1 MEPIIRV
8 DRVVFQYDEQEEAAQ
23 EQLPALRGVA
33 LDVYPGE
40 FVAVLGHN
48 GSGKSTLAKLLNA
61 LYVPTKGDVWVHG
74 MNTREEERVFEIR
87 KNVGMVFQNPDNQM
101 VANIVEEDIAFG
113 LENLGV
119 EPPKIRSAVSE
130 VLEIVGMTKYA
141 QNAPHMLS
149 GGQKQRI
156 AIAGVVA
163 MRPNV
168 IVFDE
173 PTAMLDPVGRA
184 QVMETILRLNRE
196 FGITIILITHFM
208 EEAAMAGRVV
218 VMDAGKIAM
227 QGTPHEVFAQVEPL
241 HALGL
246 DVPEPTELAYRLR
259 VRGYDLPQDILT
271 EQELKDALCRLL

>member
-23 EQLPALRGVA
+23 EQLPALRGVS

-119 EPPKIRSAVSE
+119 EPPRIRSTVSE

>member
-23 EQLPALRGVA
+23 EQLPALRGVS

-119 EPPKIRSAVSE
+119 EPPRIRSAVSE

-156 AIAGVVA
+156 VIAGVVA

-227 QGTPHEVFAQVEPL
+227 QGTPHEVFARVEPL

>member
-23 EQLPALRGVA
+23 EQLPALRGVS

-119 EPPKIRSAVSE
+119 EPPKIRRAVSE

>member
-23 EQLPALRGVA
+23 EQLPALRGVS

>member
-1 MEPIIRV
+1 VWR
-8 DRVVFQYDEQEEAAQ
+8 
-23 EQLPALRGVA
+23 LRR
-33 LDVYPGE
+33 LC
-40 FVAVLGHN
+40 
-48 GSGKSTLAKLLNA
+48 
-61 LYVPTKGDVWVHG
+61 
-74 MNTREEERVFEIR
+74 
-87 KNVGMVFQNPDNQM
+87 GMVFQNPDNQM

-246 DVPEPTELAYRLR
+246 DVPEPTELAYRLLCPR
-259 VRGYDLPQDILT
+259 LRSATRYFN

>member
-23 EQLPALRGVA
+23 EQLPALRGVS

-119 EPPKIRSAVSE
+119 EPPRIRSAVSE